1 MPNTQTHTEK
11 IKCPDCG
18 TIQDATVEHT
28 IPFHTYLHNC
38 EKCNFTIME
47 SDWEVVPNTEKQMTA
62 MSTLRERLQKEVD
75 FIRDDDDERDRYAR
89 QALRNTIKIIDEL
102 LATERGQLIDAHI
115 AGQKFASD
123 NDNPDSEEYYLET
136 FKPNK

>member
-1 MPNTQTHTEK
+1 MPNTEKHTEK

-62 MSTLRERLQKEVD
+62 CQMLINYMEESYHLTEESRLEFKQ
-75 FIRDDDDERDRYAR
+75 I
-89 QALRNTIKIIDEL
+89 
-102 LATERGQLIDAHI
+102 LATERQQHESTFH
-115 AGQKFASD
+115 AGFFIEEWDKSKEDKF
-123 NDNPDSEEYYLET
+123 ETYYNET

>member
-1 MPNTQTHTEK
+1 M
-11 IKCPDCG
+11 
-18 TIQDATVEHT
+18 
-28 IPFHTYLHNC
+28 
-38 EKCNFTIME
+38 
-47 SDWEVVPNTEKQMTA
+47 PNTEKQMTA